1 MNDLP
6 PNLPAAPA
14 PRPTAQ
20 VAPYVEVLGMDLA
33 VTFLLTFGGADLYL
47 AADPKGKSEVEALIG
62 AANLAALAARRN
74 APKSGM
80 QSRVPLAKR
89 WLTEVLHWQGYSNAA
104 IARKLRITTTTVGRY
119 LAKVY
124 SEARE

>member
-6 PNLPAAPA
+6 PNLPTAPM
-14 PRPTAQ
+14 PRPPAQ
-20 VAPYVEVLGMDLA
+20 VLPYFETLGLELT

-62 AANLAALAARRN
+62 AANLAALAARPN
-74 APKSGM
+74 APKSVM

-89 WLTEVLHWQGYSNAA
+89 WLTEVLNWQGYSNAA
-104 IARKLRITTTTVGRY
+104 IA
-119 LAKVY
+119 
-124 SEARE
+124 